1 MALRVVPEDGTM
13 TDAERKKL
21 EGELTGERKLLAE
34 LEARLPATPQ
44 GGPIGGPLVEAG
56 DTSGWLMAER
66 DQICGAGWFN

>member
-1 MALRVVPEDGTM
+1 VSLRG
-13 TDAERKKL
+13 K
-21 EGELTGERKLLAE
+21 RKLLAE